1 MNAAMPVTEARG
13 LAGLNPLSKIAAV
26 LPAMLFIA
34 LTTDACSPLAIAGL
48 ATLTLIVFGRVSLAR
63 LFRALAPAMLIVVGF
78 LLLYPLVARRDLVAG
93 TPVVAE
99 LGGLVIHQGALML
112 GLTAG
117 LRIFAF
123 VALTMIFNLTTD
135 AHDFA
140 RALVQQAR
148 LPYRAGYAA
157 MAALRFAPL
166 LRHELSVIRAAHRL
180 RGLGD
185 AGSLRDRLD
194 MFWRTAVPLLA
205 SAIRRA
211 ERAALAMD
219 GRAFGAYPTRTD
231 LRRMCFTWRDAV
243 FVAGFWLMLALLVI
257 ALWQFGLL
265 GPLAFVQR
273 V

>member
-1 MNAAMPVTEARG
+1 MNTAMTATGMQG

-26 LPAMLFIA
+26 LPAMVFVA
-34 LTTDACSPLAIAGL
+34 LTTDAWAPLAVAGL
-48 ATLTLIVFGRVSLAR
+48 TLAVLLLFGNVSGGR
-63 LFRALAPAMLIVVGF
+63 LLRALAPAGLIVIGF
-78 LLLYPLVARRDLVAG
+78 LLFYPWVVRRELVAH
-93 TPVVAE
+93 TPVWFEA
-99 LGGLVIHQGALML
+99 GRWVIHEGAVLL

-135 AHDFA
+135 VHDFA

-166 LRHELSVIRAAHRL
+166 LRNELDIIRAAHRL

-185 AGSLRDRLD
+185 AGGLRDRLD

-231 LRRMCFTWRDAV
+231 LRRITFTWRDAV
-243 FVAGFWLMLALLVI
+243 FVAGFWLMLALIVI
-257 ALWQFGLL
+257 ALWQLGLL

>member
-1 MNAAMPVTEARG
+1 MNATVTVPEKSG

-26 LPAMLFIA
+26 LPAMLFVA
-34 LTTDACSPLAIAGL
+34 LTTDVWSPLAIAGL
-48 ATLTLIVFGRVSLAR
+48 ALVVLMGVGRISPMRLAR
-63 LFRALAPAMLIVVGF
+63 ALGPVALVVLGF
-78 LLLYPLVARRDLVAG
+78 LLLYPLVVRRELVAG
-93 TPVVAE
+93 TPVFLD
-99 LGGLVIHQGALML
+99 LGWAVIHEAALEL

-148 LPYRAGYAA
+148 VPYRVGYAA

-180 RGLGD
+180 RGLGE

-194 MFWRTAVPLLA
+194 MLWRTAVPLLA

-219 GRAFGAYPTRTD
+219 GRAFGAYPTRTH
-231 LRRMCFTWRDAV
+231 LRRMTFTGRDVA
-243 FVAGFWLMLALLVI
+243 FVAGFWLLTALLVI
-257 ALWQFGLL
+257 ALAQLGLL

>member
-1 MNAAMPVTEARG
+1 MNAAMAVTEARG

-26 LPAMLFIA
+26 LPAMVFVA
-34 LTTDACSPLAIAGL
+34 LTTDAWAPLSLAGL
-48 ATLTLIVFGRVSLAR
+48 ALAALALFGGVSVAR
-63 LFRALAPAMLIVVGF
+63 LLRALAPAGLIVIGF
-78 LLLYPLVARRDLVAG
+78 LLFYPWVVRRELVAH
-93 TPVVAE
+93 TPVWFDA
-99 LGGLVIHQGALML
+99 GGWMIHEGAVFL

-166 LRHELSVIRAAHRL
+166 LRHELNVIRAAHRL

-231 LRRMCFTWRDAV
+231 LRRMTFTWRDAA
-243 FVAGFWLMLALLVI
+243 FVAGFWLMAALLVI
-257 ALWQFGLL
+257 VLWQLGLL

>member
-1 MNAAMPVTEARG
+1 MTATETHG
-13 LAGLNPLSKIAAV
+13 LAGLNPLAKIAAV
-26 LPAMLFIA
+26 LPAMVFVA
-34 LTTDACSPLAIAGL
+34 LTTDAWAPLCLAGL
-48 ATLTLIVFGRVSLAR
+48 ALLVLLVFGRVSFTR
-63 LFRALAPAMLIVVGF
+63 LLRALAPVGLIVVGF
-78 LLLYPLVARRDLVAG
+78 LVFYPLVVRRELVAS
-93 TPVVAE
+93 TPVFVEA
-99 LGGLVIHQGALML
+99 GGLVIHERAVLL

-148 LPYRAGYAA
+148 VPYRAGYAA

-185 AGSLRDRLD
+185 AGSLRDRLE
-194 MFWRTAVPLLA
+194 MLWRTAVPLLA

-231 LRRMCFTWRDAV
+231 LRRMTFTRRDAL
-243 FVAGFWLMLALLVI
+243 FVAGFWLLTALVLI
-257 ALWQFGLL
+257 ALAQLDLL